1 MLNDIFADLYDGNY
15 FRSIC
20 ILAPFGCN
28 SDTGILRNLQ
38 AKRCSGVCQVCSIK
52 IYCIQLYTQ
61 ISLAHVCR
69 HYYIFTYLFQVP
81 ESERQCKVCSKPK
94 QFIQVSGINFS
105 KPNVWKGS
113 NELNKHYIF
122 EQLHSFTITVL
133 LKNVDTCRIKSSK
146 CDVLVWNTVFSMPR
160 NQIKHYCI

>member
-1 MLNDIFADLYDGNY
+1 MLKCLKIIFHAMLNDIFADLYDGNY

-20 ILAPFGCN
+20 ILATFGCS
-28 SDTGILRNLQ
+28 SDTSIPRNLQ
-38 AKRCSGVCQVCSIK
+38 AKRCSSVCQVCRIK
-52 IYCIQLYTQ
+52 IYLIQLYTYYSCMCVD
-61 ISLAHVCR
+61 ITVSLLIC
-69 HYYIFTYLFQVP
+69 FQVP

-122 EQLHSFTITVL
+122 EQLHVFTITVL
-133 LKNVDTCRIKSSK
+133 LKNLDTCKIKRRK
-146 CDVLVWNTVFSMPR
+146 CYILVL
-160 NQIKHYCI
+160 